1 MLTQRV
7 SYRHHGKIFVFAFFC
22 FFCVLI
28 LSPLL
33 GIIENA
39 GMT

>member
-1 MLTQRV
+1 MDTM
-7 SYRHHGKIFVFAFFC
+7 GKFLFLFFLFFC
-22 FFCVLI
+22 ALI

-39 GMT
+39 GVT